1 MKSEC
6 VSVIV
11 PIYKVADYLD
21 QCIESIVSQHY
32 RDLDIILVDDGSPD
46 SCPEICD
53 RWAAK
58 DARIRVIHKANGGLS
73 DARNAGVS
81 CARGEYLCFVDGDDW
96 IDPEMCGEAVS
107 AARRHRADIVMWSY
121 VKEFPNGAKPNH
133 IFNGDRIFEQPE
145 TKSLLARRM
154 VGAVGEELHNPIGT
168 DNLSTAWCKLYQTDM
183 IREHALK
190 FIDLKVIGTHEDGL
204 FNLEAFSYVNRVVY
218 LNQCWYHYRK
228 AVQGQ
233 LTRSCRKGLFEQY
246 QTLVTLL
253 ESKGNALELEGMD
266 QALFNRVCL
275 STIVLA
281 RNICRAEESFSKKA
295 DEIRQMLNSPRY
307 VEAFRHFSVNGMP
320 IHWKVYFTCC
330 KLRWSYAVAAMAEI
344 TLRL

>member
-21 QCIESIVSQHY
+21 QCIESIVSQRY
-32 RDLDIILVDDGSPD
+32 RELDIILVDDGSPD

-58 DARIRVIHKANGGLS
+58 DNRIRVIHKANGGLS
-73 DARNAGVS
+73 DARNVGFS
-81 CARGEYLCFVDGDDW
+81 CPRGKYLCFVDGDDW
-96 IDPEMCGEAVS
+96 IDPETCGAALS
-107 AARRHRADIVMWSY
+107 AAQEHHADIVMWAY
-121 VKEFPNGAKPNH
+121 VKEFPNEVKSNH
-133 IFNGDRIFEQPE
+133 IFSGDRIFEQPE
-145 TKSLLARRM
+145 IKPLLARRM

-168 DNLSTAWCKLYQTDM
+168 DNISTAWCKLYRTDM
-183 IREHALK
+183 IRDHSLK
-190 FIDLKVIGTHEDGL
+190 FTDLKVIGTHEDGL
-204 FNLEAFSYVNRVVY
+204 FNLEAFSYANRVVY

-233 LTRSCRKGLFEQY
+233 LTRSCRKGLYEQY
-246 QTLVTLL
+246 QTLISML
-253 ESKGNALELEGMD
+253 ESKGNALELEGME

-281 RNICRAEESFSKKA
+281 RNMCRAKESFSKKA
-295 DEIRQMLNSPRY
+295 FEIRNMLNSPRY
-307 VEAFRHFSVNGMP
+307 VEAFQHFSVSGMP
-320 IHWKVYFTCC
+320 IHWKVFFACC
-330 KLRWSYAVAAMAEI
+330 KQRWSHAVTALAEI